1 MERINDERLQLRNLK
16 NIRIVYIIQTFGI
29 LAILAYDL
37 VTKGMDRMTENPLWA
52 VFMISAVVNAY
63 LMMNISVDHEKQTS
77 PEKGLYISL
86 AVVGVLSIASGAMVT
101 LLGSNGMGSGFLIGG
116 IILVCSLV
124 PVIYIY
130 VLRKRKIEDEDE
142 EELSS

>member
-1 MERINDERLQLRNLK
+1 MERIKDERLQLRNLK

-37 VTKGMDRMTENPLWA
+37 VTKGMDGMTENPLWA

-63 LMMNISVDHEKQTS
+63 LMMNISVDHEKQKS
-77 PEKGLYISL
+77 PQKGLYISL
-86 AVVGVLSIASGAMVT
+86 AVVSIIAITSGVLVALIGT
-101 LLGSNGMGSGFLIGG
+101 NGIGSGFLIGG
-116 IILVCSLV
+116 IIFVCSLV

-130 VLRKRKIEDEDE
+130 VLRKRKIDEADE

>member
-1 MERINDERLQLRNLK
+1 MERIKDERLQLRNLK

-37 VTKGMDRMTENPLWA
+37 VTKGMDGMTGNPLWA

-77 PEKGLYISL
+77 PKKGLYISL
-86 AVVGVLSIASGAMVT
+86 AVISVLSIASGVMVT
-101 LLGSNGMGSGFLIGG
+101 LVGSNGIGSGFLIGG

-130 VLRKRKIEDEDE
+130 LLRKRKTEEDDE